1 MDCSIGAH
9 KQTLTMQRSLV
20 PVYVVLFRAVR
31 IVSHV
36 LAVVDLH
43 DVRTGMFA
51 PFNLRHGVAPRNI
64 LSVSDIIV
72 LISTARTVIFT
83 LDFRHVLYLS
93 QNSNIEPE
101 IQSNRQYGV
110 GPCEFHE
117 VKDYEIHVELT

>member
-1 MDCSIGAH
+1 MDRSIGAH

-51 PFNLRHGVAPRNI
+51 TFNLRHGVAPRNI

-83 LDFRHVLYLS
+83 FDFRHVLYLS

-110 GPCEFHE
+110 GP
-117 VKDYEIHVELT
+117 